1 MRISVDK
8 EPLLQV
14 ISKVQNIINPKASLP
29 ILSNILLE
37 NSGSNKIKVTATDL
51 DIGVISQVATTVQE
65 PGSITIP
72 AKKFFEIIR
81 ELPEG
86 EIRISVKKNNSI
98 SIESSNCL
106 FKLMGLPKEEF
117 PQLPDFRNKDTLQFN
132 QADLLNM
139 LELTSFAIS
148 HDETRYIL
156 NGILF
161 EIEDQQLR
169 MVATDGRRLATVTKK
184 AISTNSSK
192 KQSIIIP
199 TKAIQELARNLGQ
212 TEEDVRFVVAETL
225 VLFEIWNTSI
235 ISRLIEGEFPNYKQV
250 IPANNPHKARIDRL
264 LFMAALRRASLLT
277 TTDYQAV
284 RLELFKNKMVVSKST
299 PDLGESREELAME
312 YQGKEMVIGFNPF
325 YITEALKNLKV
336 PDVVLE
342 FNEPDKPVLLRQEDY
357 MYIVLPMKI

>member
-1 MRISVDK
+1 MKISVDK
-8 EPLLQV
+8 EIFLQI
-14 ISKVQNIINPKASLP
+14 ISKAQNIINPKASLP

-51 DIGVISQVATTVQE
+51 DIGIISQIATAVQE
-65 PGSITIP
+65 PGAITVP

-86 EIRISVKKNNSI
+86 KIEITVKKNNSVN
-98 SIESSNCL
+98 IESGGCF

-117 PQLPDFRNKDTLQFN
+117 PQLPDFKNKDILQFN
-132 QADLLNM
+132 QVDLLNM

-161 EIEDQQLR
+161 EIENQVLR
-169 MVATDGRRLATVTKK
+169 MVATDGRRLATITKK
-184 AISTNSSK
+184 AISSDASK

-199 TKAIQELARNLGQ
+199 TKAIHELMRNISQ
-212 TEEDVRFVVAETL
+212 AEEDVSFIVAENQ
-225 VLFEIWNTSI
+225 VLFEIGNTAI

-250 IPANNPHKARIDRL
+250 IPSNNPHKAKIDRL
-264 LFMAALRRASLLT
+264 LFLAALRRASLLT
-277 TTDYQAV
+277 TTDYQSV
-284 RLELFKNKMVVSKST
+284 RLELFKNKMIVSKST
-299 PDLGESREELAME
+299 PDLGESREELPME
-312 YQGKEMVIGFNPF
+312 YSGKEMVIGFNPF

-336 PDVVLE
+336 PEILME

-357 MYIVLPMKI
+357 LYIVLPMKI